1 MSEKTEAE
9 VVADLAKRAEMRAE
23 IMVVKDPMSGASAAV
38 LLAPTGMQKIELQ
51 NMLDAREDH
60 PRRRKGTVKAESTEA
75 FVNLVTRHKAPQT
88 VIYAQTGSTQP
99 ALVAVLNDHTP
110 GVGDAAPGWRDHR
123 VEYTPQLSD
132 EWKAWTA
139 INNKLLGQE
148 AFAEFLE
155 DHALDLL
162 DEGEANKA
170 ARLVIDSLGMDVA
183 TPADMHGLARD
194 FKVSVKQQV
203 REAKSLRT
211 GETQINFVS
220 EHTTE
225 TGQAIKVPGAF
236 LIGIPVFHGGPLYTI
251 VVRLRYRL
259 NEGRV
264 NWTCKLARPE
274 DSRDDAVKDLLEEV
288 REATACLLVE
298 GTP

>member
-1 MSEKTEAE
+1 MSDRTEAE
-9 VVADLAKRAEMRAE
+9 VVADLAKRAELHPE
-23 IMVVKDPMSGASAAV
+23 VVEVKDPMSGASAVV
-38 LLAPTGMQKIELQ
+38 LLAPAGMQKIELQ

-60 PRRRKGTVKAESTEA
+60 PRRRKGSVKAESTPA
-75 FVNLVTRHKAPQT
+75 FVELVNRHRSAET
-88 VIYAQTGSTQP
+88 VVYAQVGSTQP
-99 ALVAVLNDHTP
+99 QLVAVLNDHTP
-110 GVGDAAPGWRDHR
+110 GAGDSAPGWRDHR
-123 VEYTPQLSD
+123 VEYQPQLSE

-155 DHALDLL
+155 DHSLDLL
-162 DEGEANKA
+162 DESEANGSAKN
-170 ARLVIDSLGMDVA
+170 VINSLGMDIA
-183 TPADMHGLARD
+183 SPADMHGLARD

-288 REATACLLVE
+288 RKATSCLLVE